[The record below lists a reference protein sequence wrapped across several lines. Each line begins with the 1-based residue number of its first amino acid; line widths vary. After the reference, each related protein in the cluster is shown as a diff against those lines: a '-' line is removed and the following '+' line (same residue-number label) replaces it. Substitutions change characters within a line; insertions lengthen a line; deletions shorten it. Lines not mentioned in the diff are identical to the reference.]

1 MNNREGLATIGDS
14 AFRLIKKRGRIRQN
28 VSNSKPHHT
37 GRPPLRGGKTKA
49 KKERKQ
55 VRGFINN
62 IPGQSVTFFLFLG
75 LTCWKGGGKP
85 GCYVEGCTLYNF
97 SVTFSLPS
105 DKFSGKQ
112 FFFPRYTPS
121 RYTYLLLICVSLH
134 GI

>member
-62 IPGQSVTFFLFLG
+62 IPGQSVTFFFISGVDLLE
-75 LTCWKGGGKP
+75 GGG
-85 GCYVEGCTLYNF
+85 EA
-97 SVTFSLPS
+97 
-105 DKFSGKQ
+105 
-112 FFFPRYTPS
+112 R
-121 RYTYLLLICVSLH
+121 LLCRGVYFVQL
-134 GI
+134 